1 MIYEKFSIK
10 EDDLQNALDVTFK
23 DDAELKKY

>member
-1 MIYEKFSIK
+1 MIYEKFNIK

-23 DDAELKKY
+23 DDAELKKL